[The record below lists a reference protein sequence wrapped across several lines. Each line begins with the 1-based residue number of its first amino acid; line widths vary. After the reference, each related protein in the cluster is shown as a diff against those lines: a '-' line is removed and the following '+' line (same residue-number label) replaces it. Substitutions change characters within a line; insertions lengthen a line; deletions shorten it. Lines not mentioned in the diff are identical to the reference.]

1 MADPTFEVGIC
12 HAFLMFSWK
21 MSAVREILSIFM
33 QDCNDMRRLLT
44 IAAILLTASLSA
56 QEAPA
61 GKEKNHQHALEFT
74 TGYPGIFML
83 FEYGLGIEGF
93 EGQRANRHFQHGLN
107 IGYTFL
113 WGKRWELNTLLNLHL
128 TRYELYQYPKL
139 EGSNGYDWD
148 AEPTM
153 IQKDA
158 NIYGAI
164 CATVRYK
171 WLVRDSFS
179 MYSALGV
186 GFSHD
191 VWLNDFPFPLP
202 YIAPVGIKFGKGRVY
217 GIVEV
222 NVSAANTFGM
232 AGIGVKL

>member
-1 MADPTFEVGIC
+1 
-12 HAFLMFSWK
+12 
-21 MSAVREILSIFM
+21 
-33 QDCNDMRRLLT
+33 MRRLLT

-107 IGYTFL
+107 IGYTFS

-153 IQKDA
+153 IPGQSQAKQQI
-158 NIYGAI
+158 NNSNY
-164 CATVRYK
+164 R
-171 WLVRDSFS
+171 L
-179 MYSALGV
+179 L
-186 GFSHD
+186 
-191 VWLNDFPFPLP
+191 
-202 YIAPVGIKFGKGRVY
+202 YISYCRIGIR
-217 GIVEV
+217 EV
-222 NVSAANTFGM
+222 MIS
-232 AGIGVKL
+232 LL

>member
-1 MADPTFEVGIC
+1 MADPAFEVGIF
-12 HAFLMFSWK
+12 HAFIMFSWK

-33 QDCNDMRRLLT
+33 QDCNDMKRLLT

-61 GKEKNHQHALEFT
+61 AKEKNYLHALEFT
-74 TGYPGIFML
+74 TGYPGFFML
-83 FEYGLGIEGF
+83 FEYGLGVESLN
-93 EGQRANRHFQHGLN
+93 GQEANRHFQHGLN
-107 IGYTFL
+107 IGYIFS

-128 TRYELYQYPKL
+128 TRYELYQYPKD
-139 EGSNGYDWD
+139 ENGKYDWEAD
-148 AEPTM
+148 PTL
-153 IQKDA
+153 IDQDA
-158 NIYGAI
+158 NIYGAA
-164 CATVRYK
+164 CASVRFK

-186 GFSHD
+186 GFSHN
-191 VWLNDFPFPLP
+191 VLTPLP
-202 YIAPVGIKFGKGRVY
+202 YFAPVGIKFGKGRVY
-217 GIVEV
+217 GIVEA